1 MKVLVTGV
9 KGQLGYDVVRELQ
22 KRGYE
27 AVGVDI
33 DEMDIT
39 DAAAVER
46 VMTEVQPD
54 AVIHCSAYTA
64 VDRAEEDIEICR
76 RVNVDGTE
84 NIAKICK
91 KLDCKMLYLST
102 DYIFSGDGERP

>member
-46 VMTEVQPD
+46 V
-54 AVIHCSAYTA
+54 
-64 VDRAEEDIEICR
+64 
-76 RVNVDGTE
+76 
-84 NIAKICK
+84 KIS
-91 KLDCKMLYLST
+91 LANSYQLQIPSLVAW
-102 DYIFSGDGERP
+102 

>member
-22 KRGYE
+22 KRGHE

-46 VMTEVQPD
+46 VMTEAQPD
-54 AVIHCSAYTA
+54 AVIQHERTVTYGWLPETIG
-64 VDRAEEDIEICR
+64 EY
-76 RVNVDGTE
+76 NTNTKE
-84 NIAKICK
+84 N
-91 KLDCKMLYLST
+91 
-102 DYIFSGDGERP
+102 